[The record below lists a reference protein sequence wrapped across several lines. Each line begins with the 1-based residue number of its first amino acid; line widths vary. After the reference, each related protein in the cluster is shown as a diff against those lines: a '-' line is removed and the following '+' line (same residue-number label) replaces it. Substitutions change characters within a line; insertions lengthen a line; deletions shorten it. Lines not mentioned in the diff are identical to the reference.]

1 MDFPGLKGV
10 LEGMAAG
17 QFTLVARDTTEP
29 SPLAHEVINAKPYA
43 FLDDAPLEERRTQ
56 AVITRRGLDVKTAE
70 ELGKLDQAAID
81 RVREEAWPD
90 VSSADELHDALLVTG
105 ALTSAVH
112 GRRGGAGGVRARS
125 ARPHPSLH
133 ARPAAPGN
141 RAGHGGGL
149 HALPVA
155 VAARRTGRPGRG
167 TGRARRGAR
176 AARRIRSA
184 RGCVGSRRASGPARR
199 IRPVVARRPVS
210 LGGDRLGSAA

>member
-1 MDFPGLKGV
+1 LACPENLVGDREIPDHPLVQQTIADCLLEAMDFPGLKRV

-105 ALTSAVH
+105 ALTSAEC
-112 GRRGGAGGVRARS
+112 GVRNAEWQGCFDEL
-125 ARPHPSLH
+125 A
-133 ARPAAPGN
+133 
-141 RAGHGGGL
+141 RAGRATTL
-149 HALPVA
+149 LRERSEE
-155 VAARRTGRPGRG
+155 RRVGKEWRWRGMGRQ
-167 TGRARRGAR
+167 
-176 AARRIRSA
+176 
-184 RGCVGSRRASGPARR
+184 
-199 IRPVVARRPVS
+199 
-210 LGGDRLGSAA
+210 